1 MGYFKINTRV
11 YASRTPEYMT
21 LHYKIIQVGE
31 YAQHSRVHLLP
42 AVTQVQVRVL
52 GRIRILCVS
61 VY

>member
-21 LHYKIIQVGE
+21 LHYKIMQVGE

-42 AVTQVQVRVL
+42 AVTQVQVRAL